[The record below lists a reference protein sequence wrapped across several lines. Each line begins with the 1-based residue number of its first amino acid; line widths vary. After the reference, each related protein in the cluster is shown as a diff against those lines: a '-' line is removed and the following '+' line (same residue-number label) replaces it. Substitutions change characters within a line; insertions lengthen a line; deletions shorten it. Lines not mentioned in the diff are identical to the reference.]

1 MIISLD
7 TYLYSEIKKRLHIML
22 KECYIINET
31 LKDIDEEAR
40 TKFISTY
47 VGEDPV
53 KEVNIYYGVPQTK
66 ESFDAGY
73 AITIGQSIE
82 NKKSLGGIEGS
93 YDNRQ
98 GTVVEELALI
108 EVSKTDA
115 TKLVFNTKYKVAEI
129 EGITDISFSDTDDL
143 AIVDGYIT
151 FNNNAFNEAFIGKSF
166 TVVYTSLVS
175 DESIAGVAKGFT
187 STDEV
192 SITCLSTNYDTARC
206 LDLIIKLILITMRD
220 SVEEGFTYG
229 LQNLAFD
236 SLGPIITDGD
246 LIVYGRSATMTYTVS
261 SSVDSDFYKK
271 VTEVI
276 FRGRRTN

>member
-1 MIISLD
+1 
-7 TYLYSEIKKRLHIML
+7 ML

-47 VGEDPV
+47 VGENPK
-53 KEVNIYYGVPQTK
+53 KEVNLYYGVPQTK

-98 GTVVEELALI
+98 GVVVEELALI

-115 TKLVFNTKYKVAEI
+115 TKLVFNTTSKVAEI

-166 TVVYTSLVS
+166 KVIYTSLVS

-261 SSVDSDFYKK
+261 SSVDFDFYKK